1 MQELV
6 NAKLQMEVETRMILK
21 FLPSDKFFRDS
32 PFTGDPRCIC
42 SRCCKPI
49 EEDELAVRIFVGKE
63 GEYVGE
69 YRYHPS
75 CIGIKTFEDDDI
87 DDFDSEV

>member
-1 MQELV
+1 M
-6 NAKLQMEVETRMILK
+6 TLK

-42 SRCCKPI
+42 SRCGKPI
-49 EEDELAVRIFVGKE
+49 EEYDLAIRIFVGKE
-63 GEYVGE
+63 GREKRGRTWEYMGE

-75 CIGIKTFEDDDI
+75 CIGVKTFEDDDI
-87 DDFDSEV
+87 DE